1 MQLLVSFIVPI
12 VMLSVPIF
20 DTVWAIIRRI
30 LNGQSPFE
38 PDRGHVHHQL
48 LDRNLG
54 HVKSVLVLYAIAGLF
69 SLTAILYTMTSKF
82 YGLVMLVVAMV
93 VVELVFNTTGLF
105 RSKLKTKDEGQEQN
119 EQEKSS

>member
-1 MQLLVSFIVPI
+1 MGDTGSLFLGFSVSVLSLLGYKNAAFVSFIVPI

-69 SLTAILYTMTSKF
+69 H
-82 YGLVMLVVAMV
+82 
-93 VVELVFNTTGLF
+93 
-105 RSKLKTKDEGQEQN
+105 
-119 EQEKSS
+119 